1 MTTDEENRE
10 STPGS
15 LPRQKSLPWQTGA
28 PGPWRLQVYGGP
40 PRGPLLWITRGMLVL
55 ALLSLGLFTV
65 TRLLLI
71 HWVFLVPA
79 SLGSLFLLGAL
90 YVLLEM
96 RRPPVAVLE
105 LCPGELSYREGPA
118 VRGDREPGEGILLS
132 LSEVGLGES
141 DASRFDLVRLDT
153 GESFARVLRE
163 SVRDVSQFETIR
175 RYLSIPPSLRPPI
188 PPAGPPK
195 KRLYRWFLLSWGLIV
210 LLMILWALYE
220 NYAAPRSYEPFSN
233 P

>member
-1 MTTDEENRE
+1 MSEDDNMDEN
-10 STPGS
+10 PG
-15 LPRQKSLPWQTGA
+15 SLPWQTGS
-28 PGPWRLQVYGGP
+28 PGPWRLLVYGGP

-105 LCPGELSYREGPA
+105 LRPGELSYREGSPD
-118 VRGDREPGEGILLS
+118 VRGRKSGEGILLS
-132 LSEVGLGES
+132 LADVGLGES
-141 DASRFDLVRLDT
+141 DPSCLSLVRLDT
-153 GESFARVLRE
+153 GESFARVPRE
-163 SVRDVSQFETIR
+163 AVRDVSQFETIR
-175 RYLSIPPSLRPPI
+175 RYLTVPPSCRPPI

-195 KRLYRWFLLSWGLIV
+195 KRLYRWFLLSWGVIV